1 MSEKNTVI
9 VIAGQTASGKTSCAV
24 SIAYHLQGTV
34 VSADSRQVYR
44 GLDIGTGKDLDEY
57 HCHPSPVPYELID
70 IVDPT
75 RIYTLYEYQ
84 RDCYEILRKLY
95 AKNTQPVMCGGSGL
109 YIEAVLSGYTIP
121 NVPEDPDLRRKLA
134 EFSKENLRNRLQT
147 HYPHL
152 IPQTDT
158 SSKKRI
164 IRALEIGIFSHNRS
178 VLYGTD
184 NYLPLRPVII
194 VPFWEKAE
202 LISRIEKR
210 IDDRLAEGMVNE
222 VASLLN
228 ETVSR
233 DRMNLF
239 GLEYRIITE
248 YILKKTTWKTMREQ
262 LSVGI
267 RRYAKRQKTW
277 FRGMERRGFT
287 IQWIRGNDVDEAMKY
302 ISKNL

>member
-1 MSEKNTVI
+1 
-9 VIAGQTASGKTSCAV
+9 VIAGQTASGKTSCAA

-84 RDCYEILRKLY
+84 RDCYKILRKLY
-95 AKNTQPVMCGGSGL
+95 SEKSQPVICGGTGL
-109 YIEAVLSGYTIP
+109 YIEAVLRGYAIP
-121 NVPEDPDLRRKLA
+121 NVPEDPQLRKNLA
-134 EFSKENLRNRLQT
+134 QFSKENLHSRLKT
-147 HYPHL
+147 LYPHL
-152 IPQTDT
+152 ISQTDT

-164 IRALEIGIFSHNRS
+164 IRALEIGIFSQKQT

-194 VPFWEKAE
+194 VPFWDKTE

-210 IDDRLAEGMVNE
+210 IDERLAEGMVEE
-222 VASLLN
+222 VASLLKD
-228 ETVSR
+228 TVSR

-248 YILKKTTWKTMREQ
+248 YLLQKTSWNTMREQ

-267 RRYAKRQKTW
+267 RRFAKRQKTW

-287 IQWIRGNDVDEAMKY
+287 IQWIRGNDVDEAIKY
-302 ISKNL
+302 ISKEL